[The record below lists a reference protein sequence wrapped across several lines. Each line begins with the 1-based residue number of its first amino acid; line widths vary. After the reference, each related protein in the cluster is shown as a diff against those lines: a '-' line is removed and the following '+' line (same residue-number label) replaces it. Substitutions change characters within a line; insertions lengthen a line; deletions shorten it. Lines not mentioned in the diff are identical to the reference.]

1 MLQRWKSFWT
11 RLFSSSHGSARQRRV
26 LEYIARRI
34 EEGASLDEAANEEYV
49 RRQATPAEVARIRE
63 RPELVQAVRERMREE
78 MGTSPE
84 TRRR

>member
-1 MLQRWKSFWT
+1 MLQRWRSFWA
-11 RLFSSSHGSARQRRV
+11 RLFSNSHGSARQRRV

-49 RRQATPAEVARIRE
+49 RRQATSAEVARIRE

-78 MGTSPE
+78 MGAAPE
-84 TRRR
+84 IRGR

>member
-1 MLQRWKSFWT
+1 MERWRSFWA

-34 EEGASLDEAANEEYV
+34 EEGASLDEAADEEYV

-63 RPELVQAVRERMREE
+63 RPELIESVRKRMREE
-78 MGTSPE
+78 METSPG
-84 TRRR
+84 TRRQ

>member
-1 MLQRWKSFWT
+1 MLQTWKSFWA

-49 RRQATPAEVARIRE
+49 RRQATPAEVTRIRE